1 MNSFICEDKLARK
14 TCIEIK
20 IDGRWCEKIRWIEKM
35 PAKS

>member
-1 MNSFICEDKLARK
+1 MNSFIREDKPARQ

-20 IDGRWCEKIRWIEKM
+20 LDGQWGEKIRWVEKM